1 MLASHDASGSKDWRG
16 VNKQSRSERKIVMTE
31 AEIAAAAEILTQARR
46 NGTQIDG
53 LPVTPSSVAEGH
65 AIQDR
70 VAALLGEPIGAFK
83 ASAPPDGE
91 PTRGLIEARMVRTSP
106 ARMLVSEAPHCGVEG
121 ETAFRFTRDLPARSE
136 PYSRKEVAA
145 AVSVLPVIEVVSGRF
160 REPLARPKLE
170 QLADGG
176 INAGLVIGPET
187 ADWSHLDL
195 ANLRM
200 TFIVNGEV
208 LIEREGGHPTDD
220 PIAGAVALAN
230 MMPGGVKAGQI
241 VTTGSW
247 TGLPFLQPGDR
258 CIVRFEGLG
267 EAEVVF
273 DG

>member
-1 MLASHDASGSKDWRG
+1 M
-16 VNKQSRSERKIVMTE
+16 NKQSRSERKIVMTE

-70 VAALLGEPIGAFK
+70 VAALL
-83 ASAPPDGE
+83 GE

>member
-1 MLASHDASGSKDWRG
+1 
-16 VNKQSRSERKIVMTE
+16 MTE
-31 AEIAAAAEILTQARR
+31 AEIEAAAVLLADARR
-46 NGTQIDG
+46 SGTQIDR

-65 AIQDR
+65 EIQDR
-70 VAALLGEPIGAFK
+70 VAVLVGEPVGAFK
-83 ASAPPDGE
+83 AGAPPDAE
-91 PTRGLIEARMVRTSP
+91 PTRGLIEARMVRASP
-106 ARMLVSEAPHCGVEG
+106 AHMAVAEAPHLGVEG
-121 ETAFRFTRDLPARSE
+121 ETAFRFTRDLPARSA
-136 PYSRKEVAA
+136 PYTREEIAS
-145 AVSVLPVIEVVSGRF
+145 AVTVLPVIEIVSSRF
-160 REPLARPKLE
+160 REPLSRPKLE
-170 QLADGG
+170 QLADCG

-195 ANLRM
+195 ARLRM

-208 LIEREGGHPTDD
+208 QIDREGGHPTND

-230 MMPGGVKAGQI
+230 MMPGGVKAGHI

-258 CIVRFEGLG
+258 CVVRFEGLG